1 MSRPAISESY
11 FQTELAKR
19 ARSDKFAAPILG
31 DALEKK
37 LEYLSADQLRV
48 VEAAYSYADQAHRGQ
63 QRRTGHDYI
72 THPLAVAG
80 ILASFHMDAETICA
94 GLLHDVLE
102 DTVVNRNTLSQAFGE
117 QVASIVDGVSKLSHA
132 VDNKTDA
139 QAQNFHKMA
148 LAMARDL
155 RVIIVKLA
163 DRLHNMRTIG
173 ALERNALKRIARETL
188 DLFVPIASRLGIY
201 IVKEELE
208 NLAFEALYPLR
219 ADRLQRLVATHNNR
233 HRAALEDFAKSIH
246 DRLADADVDAE
257 VNIADKNVY
266 GIYSALKTHE
276 KTFEDIM
283 AVDGLNVV
291 VKDVDECYRTLGLVH
306 SLYKPKLR
314 TFKDYIAIPKANGYQ
329 SLHTTVVGPKTQ
341 SVQLR
346 IRSQQ
351 MDDVA
356 QYGFVEGFR
365 RSKRDGRKR
374 DESTDNGVASTD
386 AREWIKTLLSLQEG
400 GDAVEFL
407 ENLKTDL
414 FPDQVYVFTPEGD
427 ILTLPIGAC
436 VIDFAYAVHTDVGNE
451 CVACRVDGEV
461 ASLSTVLES
470 GQTVTIIRANTARPD
485 PNWLNH
491 VSTAKARSAIRDRLA
506 ILERKEAVLL
516 GENLLNRSLGNANVS
531 MDDLDFRRIR
541 RVFKHFQVR
550 KINDLL
556 EEIGKGN
563 LMAYQVAEKL
573 LDADDADHDISSIE
587 HGGPIVVRG
596 RDGTAVRYGHCCGPV
611 PGDEVVGH
619 ISQGDGLVIHRTLC
633 GNVKHI
639 EAKSSLV
646 PVHWTDNTQEE
657 FFTRLRINVTPH
669 RGVIA
674 SLAATANALGAGIDT
689 LHIAEQTSEHSTVFM
704 HIYVRDLKHVRRVM
718 KALLAKEDTQS
729 VQRFTN

>member
-19 ARSDKFAAPILG
+19 ARSDQFAAPILG
-31 DALEKK
+31 DALQKK
-37 LEYLSADQLRV
+37 LDYLTADQFHA
-48 VEAAYSYADQAHRGQ
+48 VEQAYAYADHAHQGQ

-80 ILASFHMDAETICA
+80 ILASFRMDSETICA

-102 DTVVNRNTLSQAFGE
+102 DTQVNRKTLTHTFGE

-132 VDNKTDA
+132 FESQSEA

-155 RVIIVKLA
+155 RVIVVKLA

-173 ALERNALKRIARETL
+173 ALERGALKRIARETL
-188 DLFVPIASRLGIY
+188 DLFVPIANRLGIY
-201 IVKEELE
+201 VVKEELE
-208 NLAFEALYPLR
+208 KLAFEALYPLR
-219 ADRLQRLVATHNNR
+219 SDRLQRLVATHAKR
-233 HRAALEDFAKSIH
+233 YRASIEELRKSLH
-246 DRLADADVDAE
+246 ARLADAGVAADVTYE
-257 VNIADKNVY
+257 DKNVY
-266 GIYSALKTHE
+266 DIYSTLRARE
-276 KTFEDIM
+276 KTFDDIM
-283 AVDGLNVV
+283 DVHGFRVV
-291 VKDVDECYRTLGLVH
+291 VKDVDECYRTLGIVH

-314 TFKDYIAIPKANGYQ
+314 SFKDYIAIPKSNGYQ
-329 SLHTTVVGPKTQ
+329 SLHTTVVGPKAQ

-346 IRSQQ
+346 IRSSR

-356 QYGFVEGFR
+356 NYGFVAGFR
-365 RSKRDGRKR
+365 QAEVGDAH
-374 DESTDNGVASTD
+374 EDNGEDSND
-386 AREWIKTLLSLQEG
+386 AREWIKTLLSLQEA

-414 FPDQVYVFTPEGD
+414 FPDQVYVFTPEGK
-427 ILTLPIGAC
+427 ILTLPSGSC
-436 VIDFAYAVHTDVGNE
+436 VLDFAYAVHTDVGNE
-451 CVACRVDGEV
+451 CVACRVDGEI
-461 ASLSTVLES
+461 ASLSTHLES

-491 VSTAKARSAIRDRLA
+491 VRTAKARSAIRARLA

-516 GENLLNRSLGNANVS
+516 GQNLLNRSLGNVNVS

-550 KINDLL
+550 KIDDLL

-573 LDADDADHDISSIE
+573 LDADDADHDLSSIE

-596 RDGTAVRYGHCCGPV
+596 RDGAAVRYGHCCGPV
-611 PGDEVVGH
+611 PGDRVVGH
-619 ISQGDGLVIHRTLC
+619 ISQGDGLVIHRAFC
-633 GNVKHI
+633 GNVKNI

-646 PVHWTDNTQEE
+646 PVHWTDNTDEE

-689 LHIAEQTSEHSTVFM
+689 VQISEETSEHSTVFM
-704 HIYVRDLKHVRRVM
+704 HIVVRDLKHVRRVM
-718 KALLAKEDTQS
+718 KALLAMEDTQS